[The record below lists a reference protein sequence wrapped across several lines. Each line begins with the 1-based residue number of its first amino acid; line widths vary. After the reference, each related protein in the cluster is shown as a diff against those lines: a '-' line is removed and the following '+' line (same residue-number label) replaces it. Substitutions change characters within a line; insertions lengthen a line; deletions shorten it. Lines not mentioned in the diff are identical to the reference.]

1 MLFRRRFFP
10 RPLFFQTFF
19 PRPQRAGPCAAAS
32 SVVYF
37 SLKDK
42 EGLCVRREKGGARDT
57 EQEAKMYYNEISG
70 VKVSALGM
78 GNMRLPTLEGQGE
91 KIDREKAQQIIDY
104 AMSHG
109 INYYDTAYRYHGG
122 ESERFI
128 GEALKKYPRDSFLL
142 ASKFPGHM
150 MEKKGGGILGFTGM
164 LAGRPDST
172 VEGVFR
178 EQLQK
183 CQVDY
188 FDFYLLH
195 NVSEKSLPFYLDPE
209 IGVIDFL
216 RKQKEEGQIRHLG
229 LSSHA
234 VSAETIDEFLTKYE
248 GVFEFVQI
256 QLNYLDWKLQ
266 DAKGKVE
273 AIAKHGLKV
282 VVMEGVRGGRL
293 ATLPEAQMAKLRAL
307 RPRDSAVRWALR
319 WLQSL
324 PEVGVVLSGM
334 SALEQIV
341 ENVETFSSPDP
352 LGEEEKALLTEVAD
366 SMLSWVPC
374 TACRYCTEGCPME
387 LDIPKIIAAYNG
399 VKNGDFMAGYDL
411 NDAAP
416 SMDPRRCVG
425 CSACASICP
434 QNIAIPEIMSEF
446 AGMLTRR

>member
-1 MLFRRRFFP
+1 
-10 RPLFFQTFF
+10 
-19 PRPQRAGPCAAAS
+19 
-32 SVVYF
+32 
-37 SLKDK
+37 
-42 EGLCVRREKGGARDT
+42 
-57 EQEAKMYYNEISG
+57 MYYKEISG

-78 GNMRLPTLEGQGE
+78 GNMRLPTVEGQAE
-91 KIDREKAQQIIDY
+91 KIDWEKAQEIIDY

-128 GEALKKYPRDSFLL
+128 GAALKKYPRDSFLL

-150 MEKKGGGILGFTGM
+150 MEKKGGGVLGFTGM

-178 EQLQK
+178 QQLEK

-216 RKQKEEGQIRHLG
+216 KKQKEQGRIRHLG

-234 VSAETIDEFLTKYE
+234 VSAETLDEFLSRYE

-266 DAKGKVE
+266 DAKGKTEV
-273 AIAKHGLKV
+273 IAGHGLKV
-282 VVMEGVRGGRL
+282 IVMEGVRGGRL
-293 ATLPEAQMAKLRAL
+293 ARLPEAQEARLRAL
-307 RPRDSAVRWALR
+307 RKEDSPVRWALR

-324 PEVGVVLSGM
+324 PEVAVVLSGM
-334 SALEQIV
+334 SSLEQIV
-341 ENVETFSSPDP
+341 ENVETFDHPDP
-352 LGEEEKALLTEVAD
+352 TGEEEKALLAEVAD

-387 LDIPKIIAAYNG
+387 LDIPKIISACNG
-399 VKNGDFMAGYDL
+399 VKNGDFMARYDPETAGPAL
-411 NDAAP
+411 
-416 SMDPRRCVG
+416 DPRRCVG
-425 CSACASICP
+425 CGACASVCP
-434 QNIAIPEIMSEF
+434 QSIAIPELMTEF
-446 AGMLTRR
+446 AGILTR